1 MKDFIKRI
9 VFWFYP
15 RFFGGEPGP
24 LTLNFIKNIG
34 YVGVGFV
41 SAAVLSVLTQV
52 YIGRVVGPEQYGI
65 FALIRSTSVFL
76 LIPLALGNTG
86 LVKYLAESKSK
97 ERMSQVIMTS
107 FLLMTVALI
116 VLLPLFY
123 LARSSLSSLITLPK
137 PYFKYAIV
145 FTVGY
150 LLLDFS
156 KRFLQGLRNMKKLS
170 FFEFLRSVAALMLV
184 ALVLFVLNLTGVKFA
199 VMALA
204 VGWSIPF
211 FILLPRIL
219 GHLSARLDVKLL
231 NVMARYAWFNLLGS
245 ASYAV
250 MSNVDRMLISRYLG
264 LSSVGLYEAY
274 FFATMGVANYLMI
287 IFDTVFFP
295 EVSRHDRRVMWAK
308 MKHILKISPFI
319 YLATLLSGVVIIT
332 LFGSEYGLGFSLLL
346 FFPLLCAVRFV
357 YGMYNWYSM
366 SLGVKGVRNSFV
378 SITVAAL
385 LDIGLNILLLPKLG
399 LLGAVLAALIA
410 YLIVMPFLLSRS
422 KHLMEDLYNS
432 PTTLS

>member
-1 MKDFIKRI
+1 
-9 VFWFYP
+9 
-15 RFFGGEPGP
+15 
-24 LTLNFIKNIG
+24 
-34 YVGVGFV
+34 
-41 SAAVLSVLTQV
+41 
-52 YIGRVVGPEQYGI
+52 
-65 FALIRSTSVFL
+65 
-76 LIPLALGNTG
+76 
-86 LVKYLAESKSK
+86 
-97 ERMSQVIMTS
+97 
-107 FLLMTVALI
+107 
-116 VLLPLFY
+116 
-123 LARSSLSSLITLPK
+123 
-137 PYFKYAIV
+137 
-145 FTVGY
+145 
-150 LLLDFS
+150 
-156 KRFLQGLRNMKKLS
+156 
-170 FFEFLRSVAALMLV
+170 
-184 ALVLFVLNLTGVKFA
+184 
-199 VMALA
+199 
-204 VGWSIPF
+204 
-211 FILLPRIL
+211 
-219 GHLSARLDVKLL
+219 
-231 NVMARYAWFNLLGS
+231 MARYAWFNLLGS